1 MVQLLFS
8 IYRGLGSNPDLWIF
22 NLIVLIKLW
31 NFYLQ
36 YFLQNNNRRPFL
48 NHSKS
53 TLLKNPSVWT
63 GMMLAGASSLDQT
76 EESHFGSFS
85 CPLSPFNPS
94 ICFFFSPK
102 QCVSDTCNI
111 PVADVSARDL
121 LLDLSLLTLSATCP
135 LFLWG
140 FYYKTAIA
148 PLINTRH
155 KFNPRIPDHCTCAV
169 SWAFR
174 HLSRLNVIWELYYE
188 TNVCLPNVA
197 WRPCASR
204 RGSPVSC

>member
-1 MVQLLFS
+1 
-8 IYRGLGSNPDLWIF
+8 
-22 NLIVLIKLW
+22 
-31 NFYLQ
+31 
-36 YFLQNNNRRPFL
+36 
-48 NHSKS
+48 
-53 TLLKNPSVWT
+53 
-63 GMMLAGASSLDQT
+63 MMLVHLHPCHT

-94 ICFFFSPK
+94 ICFFFFPK

-111 PVADVSARDL
+111 PVAGVSARDL

-148 PLINTRH
+148 PLINTRY
-155 KFNPRIPDHCTCAV
+155 KFNPRSPDHCTRV
-169 SWAFR
+169 VPWVFR
-174 HLSRLNVIWELYYE
+174 HLSTLNVICELYFG

-197 WRPCASR
+197 WRPVRQDEAHLLAASLLEMKPP
-204 RGSPVSC
+204 GIWVTM

>member
-8 IYRGLGSNPDLWIF
+8 IYGGLDSNPDLSCICRFDWIS
-22 NLIVLIKLW
+22 NLIVLIELW
-31 NFYLQ
+31 IFYLQ
-36 YFLQNNNRRPFL
+36 YFCKLITKDLFLPKIISLNR
-48 NHSKS
+48 HDASAS
-53 TLLKNPSVWT
+53 T
-63 GMMLAGASSLDQT
+63 SLDHT

-94 ICFFFSPK
+94 ICFFFFPK

-111 PVADVSARDL
+111 PVAGVSARDL

-148 PLINTRH
+148 PLINTRY
-155 KFNPRIPDHCTCAV
+155 KFKPSQPWPLHSCGPLGLQTPFNTECNMWV
-169 SWAFR
+169 VFWNK
-174 HLSRLNVIWELYYE
+174 RLPSKRGVE
-188 TNVCLPNVA
+188 A
-197 WRPCASR
+197 RASR